1 MRFEKGKL
9 KVNIEFLGR
18 KNLRYATE
26 AVIDTGSSVTIIPS
40 EIADYL
46 GLEKDRLMP
55 KMKLITGSG
64 QIEVSRM
71 IMPRLKIADIPLT
84 NTPVGIHELPDP
96 IEVKVL
102 IGMNVIEQLKIIIDG
117 KNREFEIKRT

>member
-26 AVIDTGSSVTIIPS
+26 TVIDTGSSVTIIPS

-64 QIEVSRM
+64 QIEVTRM
-71 IMPRLKIADIPLT
+71 IAPRLKIADITLT
-84 NTPVGIHELPDP
+84 NIPVGIHELPDP

-102 IGMNVIEQLKIIIDG
+102 IGMNVIEQLKMIIDG
-117 KNREFEIKRT
+117 KNKEFEIKRA